1 MKKYLYMLL
10 CLACMGLYSCSET
23 DDTTDEYANW
33 QERNET
39 YFKSIYSKAES
50 NIQDGKTNKWKI
62 LKSFSKVDE
71 AIRQY
76 DDKIVVEVLHEGTG
90 SGCPLYTDS
99 VRVHYEG
106 RLMPTTEH
114 AEGYVFDRSW
124 TGDYNPNTMVPS
136 KFVVNGVVDG
146 FSLALQNM
154 HIGDRWRVYMPSE
167 MAYKSS
173 NQSTIPAY
181 STLIFD
187 ITLHSYTH
195 PGTPMPKL

>member
-10 CLACMGLYSCSET
+10 CLVCMGLYSCSET

-33 QERNET
+33 QERNEA
-39 YFKSIYSKAES
+39 YFKRIYSSAEDS
-50 NIQDGKTNKWKI
+50 IQNGKTTWKI
-62 LKSFSKVDE
+62 LKSLSKVDE
-71 AIRQY
+71 AARQY
-76 DDKIVVEVLHEGTG
+76 DDKIVVEVLQVGTG
-90 SGCPLYTDS
+90 SGCPLFTDS

-114 AEGYVFDRSW
+114 PEGYIFDRSW
-124 TGDYNPNTMVPS
+124 TGDYNIKTMVPS

-167 MAYKSS
+167 MAYKSAS
-173 NQSTIPAY
+173 RTSIPAY
-181 STLIFD
+181 STLVFD
-187 ITLHSYTH
+187 ITLHSYSH
-195 PGTPMPKL
+195 PGTVMPKL